1 MISDIHYQRLTSK
14 FVHGWDR
21 NTHIHICD
29 FCSHG
34 YICTQKPMGMAMHII
49 CVYTGIHECDIIC
62 HVILTYISV
71 FFSNGTLGRVEFYV
85 QINTIY
91 SVYLPKRHMIKFT
104 AFHVDITGQVC
115 HRTNIWWLVNCMEM
129 HLKMLPA
136 KCWPFSLGLNVL
148 IDVCKMSFVSSTP
161 LFQKRWFYLTWL
173 FYNMLNLFILYVG

>member
-1 MISDIHYQRLTSK
+1 MHFLCAWLYMYAK
-14 FVHGWDR
+14 AHGHGHAYYMCVYWHTWMWYHMSR
-21 NTHIHICD
+21 HSHLHIC
-29 FCSHG
+29 
-34 YICTQKPMGMAMHII
+34 
-49 CVYTGIHECDIIC
+49 
-62 HVILTYISV
+62 

-85 QINTIY
+85 QINTKY
-91 SVYLPKRHMIKFT
+91 SVYMPKRHMIKFT